1 MIELILPI
9 IGLVIVVD
17 VFRCIEKY
25 SEIRFKNEILDL
37 DVNNKYS
44 LNDIKTIFLNIC
56 DFNSNIDELS
66 EYNIKRIHRLLNQV
80 KGNLLKKQTTYYN
93 FSFIFGILIKLTK
106 KQKKYDNDKNKL
118 LNLISSI
125 LQELDEEKK
134 FFGLNVRE
142 REIFRDLT
150 KNKSLS
156 ESDTKSILELKDI
169 VINRYQEL
177 IKKDE
182 QSDRLSKISIRL
194 GLISLLATVVGL
206 YYSFF
211 PLN

>member
-1 MIELILPI
+1 M
-9 IGLVIVVD
+9 
-17 VFRCIEKY
+17 
-25 SEIRFKNEILDL
+25 
-37 DVNNKYS
+37 
-44 LNDIKTIFLNIC
+44 
-56 DFNSNIDELS
+56 
-66 EYNIKRIHRLLNQV
+66 
-80 KGNLLKKQTTYYN
+80 
-93 FSFIFGILIKLTK
+93 
-106 KQKKYDNDKNKL
+106 
-118 LNLISSI
+118 NLISSI